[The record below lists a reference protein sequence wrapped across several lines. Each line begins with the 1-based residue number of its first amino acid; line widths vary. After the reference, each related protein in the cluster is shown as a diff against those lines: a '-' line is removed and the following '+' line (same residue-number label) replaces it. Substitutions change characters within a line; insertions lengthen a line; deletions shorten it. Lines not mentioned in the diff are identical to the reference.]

1 MTHLPKIYEPQ
12 HIKAKW
18 YQFWQEN
25 GYFHAEATS
34 DKPPYAIVI
43 PPPNIT
49 GSLHIGHALDNTLQD
64 CLIRWRRM
72 QGYNTLWMP
81 GTDHAGIVTELIM
94 ERKLAEEGTTRTELG
109 REQFTDRMW
118 QWKEESA
125 GYIVAQLQQL
135 GCSCDWERERFTLD
149 EGLSKAVRTAFVA
162 LYNQG
167 LIYRD
172 TYMVNW
178 CPQCNTAVS
187 NLEVEPMEIEG
198 NFYHIRYPV
207 AQGPVPREPS
217 TTEKTAFLEIAT
229 TRPETMLGDTAVA
242 VHPEDE
248 RYQHLIGKTA
258 MLPLQE
264 RVVPIIGDAY
274 VDTEFGTGAL
284 KVTPGHDAN
293 DYEIGLRHDL
303 EQRTIF
309 TKDGRMNEHAGEPYV
324 GLSRWECRERVV
336 ADLREQ
342 GYLVKIVP
350 HRHAVGHH
358 DRCGTIVEPAISL
371 QWFMNVQPLAQRAME
386 AAKNGDVKFIPE
398 RETARFMHWMENIE
412 PWPISRQRWWG
423 HRLPIWYCDACNA
436 VTAAMDTPQA
446 CEMCSC
452 TELRQD
458 EDVLDTWF
466 SSGLWPFSTMGW
478 PEETAVLKT
487 FYPTS
492 VLVTGWDIL
501 FFWVARMIMLGLACM
516 DEVPF
521 RTVYLHGLVADE
533 KGQKMSKSKGNSI
546 DPLETIATYGT
557 DAFRFALANAGTP
570 NPYVPL
576 PESQIEAGKRF
587 ANKIWNAARFT
598 LMNLE
603 KHPIPAGYPEREKER
618 QDVTTRHGKTTGQ
631 PLEMHAERE
640 RLFKTAR
647 VAPRQHATDA
657 NDEKLEIAWIRSRL
671 SHAITTTTDALENFR
686 FHEAAQTVYAFLWH
700 EFCDWYLEFVKQR
713 LAHGEPEA
721 LWVAADVLEQTMRLL
736 HPFMPFLSEEIW
748 QQLNHSE
755 TPSLCIA
762 PWPEAA
768 GENPEIEATMATVTE
783 VIESVRSIRGEL
795 NVPLGASVEVLIQS
809 PDAALRERLATHLSQ
824 HLPAFTKVADITVAE
839 ALPKPPAAAEAV
851 IGEMVIYIP
860 LAGVIDLDSE
870 RARLTKRHQ
879 QAAKD
884 VAAAQKTLDN
894 PNFIQRAPEKVVAQ
908 KREHLERLLAEE
920 EKLARSLSVLTQ
932 SV

>member
-1 MTHLPKIYEPQ
+1 MTNLPKIYAPQ
-12 HIKAKW
+12 EIEGKW
-18 YQFWQEN
+18 YQLWQKN
-25 GYFHAEATS
+25 GYFHADATS

-81 GTDHAGIVTELIM
+81 GTDHAGIVTEIIM
-94 ERKLAEEGTTRTELG
+94 ERQLAEEGTSRTDLG
-109 REQFTDRMW
+109 REKFIERMW
-118 QWKEESA
+118 QWKDESA
-125 GYIVAQLQQL
+125 GYIVSQLQQL

-149 EGLSKAVRTAFVA
+149 EGLSKAVRTAFVK

-172 TYMVNW
+172 TYMGNW
-178 CPQCNTAVS
+178 CPHCNTVIS
-187 NLEVEPMEIEG
+187 NLEVEPIEIDG

-207 AQGPVPREPS
+207 KDSEIV
-217 TTEKTAFLEIAT
+217 LEIAT

-258 MLPLQE
+258 LLPLCDRE
-264 RVVPIIGDAY
+264 IPIIADVY
-274 VDTEFGTGAL
+274 VDREFGTGAL
-284 KVTPGHDAN
+284 KVTPAHDTN

-309 TKDGRMNEHAGEPYV
+309 TPDGYINENAPDNYV
-324 GLSRWECRERVV
+324 GLPRQDCRKRVV
-336 ADLREQ
+336 EDLQ
-342 GYLVKIVP
+342 NLDYLVKIVP

-358 DRCGTIVEPAISL
+358 DRCGTVVEPAISP
-371 QWFMNVQPLAQRAME
+371 QWFMNVRPLAQRAIE
-386 AAKNGDVKFIPE
+386 ATKKGEVKFIPE
-398 RETARFMHWMENIE
+398 RETSRFYHWMENIE

-423 HRLPIWYCDACNA
+423 HRLPIWYCNACEA
-436 VTAAMDTPQA
+436 VTAAMETPQQ
-446 CEMCSC
+446 CECGASDF
-452 TELRQD
+452 RQE

-478 PEETAVLKT
+478 PENAEELKT

-501 FFWVARMIMLGLACM
+501 FFWVARMIMLGLGCM

-546 DPLETIATYGT
+546 DPLETIDTYGT
-557 DAFRFALANAGTP
+557 DAFRFALVNASTP
-570 NPYVPL
+570 NPYIPL

-587 ANKIWNAARFT
+587 ANKIWNAARFI

-603 KHPIPAGYPEREKER
+603 KHPVPTRMDTVGAGLPSPYKQE
-618 QDVTTRHGKTTGQ
+618 T
-631 PLEMHAERE
+631 
-640 RLFKTAR
+640 
-647 VAPRQHATDA
+647 
-657 NDEKLEIAWIRSRL
+657 LEIAWIRSRL
-671 SHAITTTTDALENFR
+671 SHTITTTTDAFENFR
-686 FHEAAQTVYAFLWH
+686 FHEAAQTLYAFLWH
-700 EFCDWYLEFVKQR
+700 EFCDWYLEFAKQR
-713 LAHGEPEA
+713 VSQNEPEA

-736 HPFMPFLSEEIW
+736 HPLMPFLTEEIW
-748 QQLNHSE
+748 QQLPHGGGRSE
-755 TPSLCIA
+755 SSKKDSVTVSS
-762 PWPEAA
+762 WPEPI
-768 GENPEIEATMATVTE
+768 GGNPTAEATMATLME

-795 NVPLGASVEVLIQS
+795 NVPIGASVEVHIQS
-809 PDAALRERLATHLSQ
+809 PNTEVRERLEAYLAQ
-824 HLPAFTKVADITVAE
+824 YLPAFTRVADITIAE
-839 ALPKPPAAAEAV
+839 SLSKPRASAEAV
-851 IGEMVIYIP
+851 IGELAIYIP
-860 LAGVIDLDSE
+860 LADIIDLDAE
-870 RARLTKRHQ
+870 HARLSKRHQ
-879 QAAKD
+879 QAVKD
-884 VAAAQKTLDN
+884 VTAAQKTLDN

-908 KREHLERLLAEE
+908 KRTQLERMLMEQ
-920 EKLARSLSVLTQ
+920 EKLARSLAMLTE
-932 SV
+932 SENED